1 VDALKELYTRERKR
15 FLSYLVRRTGDYEL
29 SCDIMQ
35 ESFLRLAQ
43 KYAPERLSAQ
53 LLYTVG
59 RNLVWDGFRQRK
71 RQLVALDEA
80 NCPDNR
86 HEHQL
91 LVNDQYRR
99 VLDAMQHLEA
109 DERDLLSLVISSE
122 LGYREIAEITGLTEA
137 NIKVKIHRAR
147 KKLKDHL
154 GLNDE
159 GPTD

>member
-15 FLSYLVRRTGDYEL
+15 FLSYLVRRTGDYQL

-59 RNLVWDGFRQRK
+59 RNLVLDGFRQRK
-71 RQLVALDEA
+71 GQFVALDDT
-80 NCPDNR
+80 NCTDNGQ
-86 HEHQL
+86 EHQL
-91 LVNDQYRR
+91 LVSDQYRR
-99 VLDAMQHLEA
+99 VLDAMRHLDA
-109 DERDLLSLVISSE
+109 DERDLLSFTVSSE
-122 LGYREIAEITGLTEA
+122 LSYREISEITGLTES

-154 GLNDE
+154 GVE
-159 GPTD
+159 R